1 VTEGPLGAFHFL
13 RPEWLLL
20 LLPAALVVWLVER
33 DEDPLRPFKGL
44 IAPHLLPHLVIGGH
58 RRWRVRPIHLAA
70 LGLFL
75 ASIALA
81 GPTWQREAPPFAQ
94 EKAALVVALDL
105 SRGMDAIDVSPT
117 RLERAKQKVRDL
129 LDLRKGAKTAL
140 VAYAGSAHVVL
151 PLTEDGKILETYL
164 EALATGLMPVPG
176 QDAPAALTLAE
187 SLLGKEPVPGTILF
201 VTDGIAKA
209 QVPPFVAHQKASR
222 NQVVVL
228 GVGTSQGGPIR
239 EGKGFLTEGGRRVV
253 AKLDREGLLALAHE
267 TGALVATATLDDAD
281 VTRIQRGIQSHME
294 SLVQKDESARFRDFG
309 WYLTPVLAFLA
320 GLWFRRGWTIR
331 WASVLAFGLFA
342 PPAAR
347 ADDFRLVDLFA
358 TRDQQGRY
366 YFERGDYKEAAAR
379 FLDPLWKGAA
389 CYRAAD
395 YACAVDAFASVDTP
409 EAWYDLGNA
418 YARQGEL
425 KLALAAY
432 DKALASRPDWPDAKA
447 NRDRVQSLIPKP
459 KKEDDQETQAD
470 PNQKPDEIKFDEK
483 GKKGKLGKVE
493 VKQLTDEEIAQMWL
507 RGVQTSPADFLR
519 RKFALQAVSAER
531 GGAAKPS
538 SSPAAGKTP

>member
-44 IAPHLLPHLVIGGH
+44 IAPHLLPHLVIGG
-58 RRWRVRPIHLAA
+58 RGRWRVRPIHLTA

-105 SRGMDAIDVSPT
+105 SRGMDAIDVAPT

-187 SLLGKEPVPGTILF
+187 SLLAKESVPGTILF
-201 VTDGIAKA
+201 VTDGISKA
-209 QVPPFVAHQKASR
+209 QVPAFVAHQKASR

-239 EGKGFLTEGGRRVV
+239 EGKDFLTEGGRRVV

-331 WASVLAFGLFA
+331 WASVLAFGLFS

-347 ADDFRLVDLFA
+347 ADDFHLVDLFA

-366 YFERGDYKEAAAR
+366 YFEHGDYKEAAAR
-379 FLDPLWKGAA
+379 FLDPLWKGTA

-459 KKEDDQETQAD
+459 KKEDDEETQAD
-470 PNQKPDEIKFDEK
+470 PNQKPDEVKFDEK

-519 RKFALQAVSAER
+519 RKFAVQAASAER
-531 GGAAKPS
+531 GGAAKPPS
-538 SSPAAGKTP
+538 PSPAGKAP